1 MMVLLRTA
9 EVKNDPGTRP
19 ERERSVPL
27 TYGVEPVKTNRKQE
41 IVCKDRS
48 EHRGGTSQRWF
59 LVRSSMLKQSTRLT
73 KNIVKHHARKMV
85 TLHR

>member
-48 EHRGGTSQRWF
+48 EHRGGTSQR
-59 LVRSSMLKQSTRLT
+59 
-73 KNIVKHHARKMV
+73 
-85 TLHR
+85 